1 MPASVPVQ
9 YGHGGSLS
17 HDMQQA
23 LQQPSRG
30 RTTLSIAQALKCDR
44 RRPRLRTERGTSP
57 RTRNAFRIDVGKR
70 SLCEPVRQAIQG
82 LFVTPSVSLP
92 PAS

>member
-30 RTTLSIAQALKCDR
+30 RTTLSIAQALKCNR
-44 RRPRLRTERGTSP
+44 RRPRLRTERGRVLGQETHSESM
-57 RTRNAFRIDVGKR
+57 REKGLYA
-70 SLCEPVRQAIQG
+70 SLCAKQ
-82 LFVTPSVSLP
+82 FKDFS
-92 PAS
+92 